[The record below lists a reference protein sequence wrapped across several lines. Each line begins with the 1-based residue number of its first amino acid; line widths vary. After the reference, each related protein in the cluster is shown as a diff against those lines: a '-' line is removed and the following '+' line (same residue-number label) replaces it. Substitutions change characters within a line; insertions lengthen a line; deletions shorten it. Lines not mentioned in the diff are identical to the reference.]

1 MTKRL
6 LAYVKQERPDETTN
20 MHEWWFSDD
29 AEYTYSEG
37 MVLVHDA
44 DNPGNSMRPYYLIIP
59 MRNYD
64 EVKVIEKE

>member
-6 LAYVKQERPDETTN
+6 LAYVKQDRSEETTHL
-20 MHEWWFSDD
+20 HEWWFSDD
-29 AEYTYSEG
+29 AEYDYWDG
-37 MVLVHDA
+37 MVVVHDE
-44 DNPGNSMRPYYLIIP
+44 DNPGDSMRPNFLLIP